1 MEKVKTMKR
10 DNYWK
15 SLMPLKVALWI
26 IDIIL
31 AYAIIICILLPVSI
45 GVLDNYKYL
54 INPLPFG
61 NIKVTEYT
69 GNDQNIIVPSR
80 LMFLTISDIDDG
92 VYQDNGNITSV
103 YISEDVQVIPSFD
116 GCANLEQLTFSEN
129 SICKSVD
136 GFSRCINLNNVVL
149 PESAERIEVGAFSGC
164 VSLENIYIPD
174 SVTYIGLGAF
184 ETTLFEYNHK
194 TDEYYIAGDEILLFY
209 NGDTDSIVIP
219 EGIKSVCE
227 SSLYDSY
234 DEKTDDRLIYYPST
248 IVRID
253 PFITENTTVYCPVMS
268 EIEIDDYDVNDIK
281 GTIVAP
287 EGSFLESFCKENNIK
302 FRAMTSEEKAICE
315 EKTNSVTDKVVYAN
329 EE

>member
-1 MEKVKTMKR
+1 MKKR
-10 DNYWK
+10 DNQRK
-15 SLMPLKVALWI
+15 HLNLGRVVCGI
-26 IDIIL
+26 VDILL
-31 AYAIIICILLPVSI
+31 AYVIIVGILLPNSI
-45 GVLDNYKYL
+45 WMITDYKYS
-54 INPLPFG
+54 ITPLPFG
-61 NIKVTEYT
+61 NVRVAEYI
-69 GNDQNIIVPSR
+69 GNDQSIIVPSR
-80 LMFLTISDIDDG
+80 LMFFNISDFDAG

-129 SICKSVD
+129 STCKSVD

-234 DEKTDDRLIYYPST
+234 DGKTDDRLIYYPST

-287 EGSFLESFCKENNIK
+287 EGSFLETFCKENNIK
-302 FRAMTSEEKAICE
+302 FRAMTSEEKTICE